1 MSYLVKDYM
10 TKEVLTI
17 DENQSAADAATTMA
31 TDQMAQGYVIVL
43 SKGSP
48 IGIVTQRDLV
58 NKILATGTTRRV
70 LVTEIM
76 SAPIISIDPDEDLL
90 KASEIMREHN
100 VRKVPVIRD
109 GIVYGVV
116 TARDIAHK
124 CGIYVDK
131 SIRDIVRW
139 TAPLGI

>member
-1 MSYLVKDYM
+1 M
-10 TKEVLTI
+10 LTI
-17 DENQSAADAATTMA
+17 DENQSAADTATLMA
-31 TDQMAQGYVIVL
+31 DDQLARGYVIVL

-48 IGIVTQRDLV
+48 VGIVTQRDLI

-76 SAPIISIDPDEDLL
+76 SSPIISIDPDEDLL

-100 VRKVPVIRD
+100 VRKLPVIRD
-109 GIVYGVV
+109 GIIYGIV
-116 TARDIAHK
+116 TVRDIAQK
-124 CGIYVDK
+124 IGAYVDK

-139 TAPLGI
+139 TAPLGM